1 MRISELARAAGV
13 PVATVKFYLRDGLLP
28 PGRATSATQAEYDE
42 SHVRRLR
49 LVRALA
55 EIGGLALADVR
66 DVLAVLD
73 SGPGFWA
80 IAKAHSAMP
89 PLAPEGTGTAR
100 AQALMAELGW
110 TVDPRSTALA
120 RLEAALDALEAVGL
134 DPTPRKLA
142 LYARAALDVAGYDI
156 SSTPTGSPSEVI
168 EHVVV
173 GTVLWEPVLVSLR
186 RLAQQHLFYAN
197 RPQG

>member
-42 SHVRRLR
+42 SHLRRLR

-55 EIGGLALADVR
+55 ETGGLPLADVR
-66 DVLAVLD
+66 DVLAALD
-73 SGPGFWA
+73 AGPGFWA
-80 IAKAHSAMP
+80 IAKAHSALP
-89 PLAPEGTGTAR
+89 PVAPEGTGTDR
-100 AQALMAELGW
+100 AQALMADLGW

-120 RLEAALDALEAVGL
+120 RLEAALEALDAVGL
-134 DPTPRKLA
+134 HPTPQKLA
-142 LYARAALDVAGYDI
+142 RYAGAALDVAGYDI
-156 SSTPTGSPSEVI
+156 GSTPTGSPAEVI

-173 GTVLWEPVLVSLR
+173 GTVLWEPVLVALR
-186 RLAQQHLFYAN
+186 RLAQQHLFYAR